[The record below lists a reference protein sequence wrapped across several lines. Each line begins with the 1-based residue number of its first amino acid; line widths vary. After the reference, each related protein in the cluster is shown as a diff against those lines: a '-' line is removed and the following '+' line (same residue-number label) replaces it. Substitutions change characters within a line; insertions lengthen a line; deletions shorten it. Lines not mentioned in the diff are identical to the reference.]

1 MATRR
6 GPTRRKTAV
15 RKPTRRKT
23 SPRKTSP
30 RKTAHKKITRSQ
42 TPRGRATFQ
51 AAPRRPSRRR
61 LVGSFPAIVLKW
73 SPAKAFVTFPY
84 RAFRWASVVAKDYR
98 SFAVS
103 LDRSLDKK
111 SPPDATTS

>member
-15 RKPTRRKT
+15 RKPTRRN
-23 SPRKTSP
+23 TSP
-30 RKTAHKKITRSQ
+30 RKTAHKKTTRSQ
-42 TPRGRATFQ
+42 TPRGKATFQ

-103 LDRSLDKK
+103 LDRSLDQK
-111 SPPDATTS
+111 SPPDAPTS

>member
-15 RKPTRRKT
+15 RKPARRKT
-23 SPRKTSP
+23 SPRKTA
-30 RKTAHKKITRSQ
+30 RKKTTRSQ

-51 AAPRRPSRRR
+51 AAPRRPGRRK
-61 LVGSFPAIVLKW
+61 LVGAFPAIVLKW
-73 SPAKAFVTFPY
+73 SPAKTFVTFPY
-84 RAFRWASVVAKDYR
+84 RAFRWASLVAADYR

-103 LDRSLDKK
+103 LDRSLSKK
-111 SPPDATTS
+111 SPRDAPAGSGH